1 VRRRCCRGGALA
13 CPRHTRGTERVWVG
27 CGSGSALV
35 LSEPKFKRRVRLACE
50 SFPSEP
56 PAACLARTLP
66 LPAKCQQGKR
76 AGIYSELKPARHQS
90 TASWRPAGS
99 GAVQKRPASSVP
111 ASCLLTTRTTGAPTP
126 HRYSLLHR
134 NLACRWL
141 APVGFKKSWVLL
153 GSTTP
158 EEHQRSTPEKNT
170 RSQKKPCCRLFC
182 VQFTRHNR
190 NA

>member
-1 VRRRCCRGGALA
+1 MVRRRCCRGGALA

-50 SFPSEP
+50 SFPSGP

-111 ASCLLTTRTTGAPTP
+111 AFCLLTTRTTPR
-126 HRYSLLHR
+126 RYYTGI
-134 NLACRWL
+134 WL
-141 APVGFKKSWVLL
+141 AGCLPVGFKKSKCTKFRRYL
-153 GSTTP
+153 
-158 EEHQRSTPEKNT
+158 
-170 RSQKKPCCRLFC
+170 
-182 VQFTRHNR
+182 RHWSG
-190 NA
+190 APVV